1 MAALVTLLQCKKHLH
16 VEDDL
21 HDVEITLKRDQATA
35 TIVDYLESRADPT
48 WTDQTVPG
56 QVSAAILLLLGNLYE
71 HRGDDMQA
79 DEACW
84 QAITR
89 LLVRSRDPA
98 LA

>member
-56 QVSAAILLLLGNLYE
+56 PVSASILLLLGNFYE
-71 HRGDDMQA
+71 HRGDDMKPDA
-79 DEACW
+79 ECW
-84 QAITR
+84 LAIER
-89 LLVRSRDPA
+89 LLMRSRDPA